1 MIKRIYQAKSLE
13 KVFKHSQLMIIAL
26 SFTILSVFFIYIS
39 TITLESYARQN
50 LEILSNALSDS
61 IQPAVVFNDQS
72 TIQSLLHSYTQQYPI
87 QSIHIYNQD
96 HLEIAQID
104 QTLSTPPLTM
114 SLLDQLFFK
123 QPVEIKILHNEKYY
137 GTLNVYGN
145 SSRLVDF
152 FHKIILGL
160 IFAFLIILA
169 TMFWLVHSIYAY
181 LLKSIEPVVSTS
193 KQISTEKNYAIR
205 LPPSPIKE
213 FQDINNVVNELL
225 EKVDHSNQQL
235 KNENDQL
242 FHQAQH
248 DELTKL
254 PNRHFFQQHLYKYFH
269 EKSLSTPALLF
280 IDNNHFKIIN
290 DKYGHLAGDEVLK
303 VMSQR
308 LSQNLREKDFIA
320 RLGGDEFAI
329 LIHHI
334 EDQNSLKKICE
345 RLILCANKPIS
356 FNNIKIYFSFSIGIA
371 YLKCSSSPKDLIA
384 RADRAMYTAKINTK
398 HWYLAPCDKG
408 CCYEYD

>member
-50 LEILSNALSDS
+50 LEILSNALSDR

-87 QSIHIYNQD
+87 QSIHIYNQE

-104 QTLSTPPLTM
+104 QTLSNPPLTM

-123 QPVEIKILHNEKYY
+123 QPVEIKILHNDKHY

-145 SSRLVDF
+145 SSRLVEF

-169 TMFWLVHSIYAY
+169 TMFWLAHSIYAY

-193 KQISTEKNYAIR
+193 KRISAEKNYAIR
-205 LPPSPIKE
+205 LPPIP
-213 FQDINNVVNELL
+213 
-225 EKVDHSNQQL
+225 
-235 KNENDQL
+235 
-242 FHQAQH
+242 
-248 DELTKL
+248 
-254 PNRHFFQQHLYKYFH
+254 Y
-269 EKSLSTPALLF
+269 
-280 IDNNHFKIIN
+280 
-290 DKYGHLAGDEVLK
+290 
-303 VMSQR
+303 QR
-308 LSQNLREKDFIA
+308 
-320 RLGGDEFAI
+320 
-329 LIHHI
+329 
-334 EDQNSLKKICE
+334 
-345 RLILCANKPIS
+345 IS
-356 FNNIKIYFSFSIGIA
+356 GYQ
-371 YLKCSSSPKDLIA
+371 
-384 RADRAMYTAKINTK
+384 
-398 HWYLAPCDKG
+398 
-408 CCYEYD
+408 